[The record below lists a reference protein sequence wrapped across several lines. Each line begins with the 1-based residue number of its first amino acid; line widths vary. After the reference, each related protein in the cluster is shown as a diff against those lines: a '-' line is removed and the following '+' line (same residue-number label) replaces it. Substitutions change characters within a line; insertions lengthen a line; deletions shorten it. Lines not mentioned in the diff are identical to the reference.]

1 VLLEKRQRETKMAL
15 AELERARRD
24 NEARARQVEQ
34 ARAQLDAQSREIAVR
49 AQEAEQARASA
60 EARAREVEQ
69 ARATA
74 EMRAREVEQA
84 RATAEARAR
93 EVEQARLQAE
103 AEARAA
109 TQAQQQ
115 AEQARQQAEQ
125 ARLQAEAARVQTEVL
140 TRELADLKARQTE
153 RGLELTMGD
162 VLFAFGK
169 ADLAPGSQR
178 SLAKLAEFLQKHQKR
193 AVIIE
198 GHTDSTGPEDLN
210 MTLSQQRADAV
221 KSVLVDSGVA
231 GTRIVTRG
239 YGFQY
244 PVAPNDTAVGRQQN
258 RRVELIVLDD
268 GVDPQ
273 GAATR

>member
-1 VLLEKRQRETKMAL
+1 MLPLRRWKPSSEQQRLLRGGPYATGLETLLGAKTAP
-15 AELERARRD
+15 AGGHDATGLERVVAF
-24 NEARARQVEQ
+24 
-34 ARAQLDAQSREIAVR
+34 LS
-49 AQEAEQARASA
+49 
-60 EARAREVEQ
+60 
-69 ARATA
+69 
-74 EMRAREVEQA
+74 
-84 RATAEARAR
+84 
-93 EVEQARLQAE
+93 
-103 AEARAA
+103 
-109 TQAQQQ
+109 QQ
-115 AEQARQQAEQ
+115 AEQAP
-125 ARLQAEAARVQTEVL
+125 LHAEAARAQTEVL

-153 RGLELTMGD
+153 RGLEMTMGD

-178 SLAKLAEFLQKHQKR
+178 SLAKLAAFLQKQQKR

-221 KSVLVDSGVA
+221 KSVLVESGVDA
-231 GTRIVTRG
+231 TRIVTRG
-239 YGFQY
+239 YGFKY
-244 PVAPNDTAVGRQQN
+244 PAAPNDTALGRQQN

>member
-1 VLLEKRQRETKMAL
+1 M
-15 AELERARRD
+15 
-24 NEARARQVEQ
+24 
-34 ARAQLDAQSREIAVR
+34 
-49 AQEAEQARASA
+49 
-60 EARAREVEQ
+60 EQ

-74 EMRAREVEQA
+74 EM
-84 RATAEARAR
+84 RAR